1 MAAGS
6 PTAGQAVAPAF
17 RKSVSV
23 AMRPTA
29 EQAMVRVQ
37 EYIDFLVSIGR
48 LNEAAEKLAEA
59 VRAPL
64 R

>member
-1 MAAGS
+1 MSGALQLE
-6 PTAGQAVAPAF
+6 PDHV
-17 RKSVSV
+17 
-23 AMRPTA
+23 
-29 EQAMVRVQ
+29 E

-64 R
+64 C